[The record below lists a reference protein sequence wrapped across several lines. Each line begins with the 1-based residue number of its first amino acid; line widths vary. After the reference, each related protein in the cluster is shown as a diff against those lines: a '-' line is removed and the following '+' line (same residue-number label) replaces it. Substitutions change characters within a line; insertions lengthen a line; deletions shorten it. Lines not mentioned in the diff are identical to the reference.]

1 MKPVRHSH
9 SAVRRFVAAG
19 LIAGAAT
26 ALSTA
31 AFAGQCPADKVGV
44 NALAGAPTAP
54 QGVSDTVLSHIDL
67 SKEKVKLS
75 DRLFRLRRLEVQPGG
90 IVPMHEH
97 GDRPALIYIIS
108 GTILEH
114 SSNCTVPVVHK
125 AGEAAMESVGL
136 SHWWENTGTEP
147 VSLISADIFHDKSD
161 DGQMM

>member
-1 MKPVRHSH
+1 MNPVRHGH
-9 SAVRRFVAAG
+9 PTVRRFVRAA
-19 LIAGAAT
+19 LIAGT
-26 ALSTA
+26 AMVLSTA
-31 AFAGQCPADKVGV
+31 AFAGQCPADKLGQ
-44 NALAGAPTAP
+44 NALAAAPTAP
-54 QGVSDTVLSHIDL
+54 QGVSDSVLTHIDL

-90 IVPMHEH
+90 IVPLHVH

-147 VSLISADIFHDKSD
+147 VSLISADLFHNKSD
-161 DGQMM
+161 DGNMM